1 MNLIDIDIDRHGSK
15 LICIKYG
22 HYINSEDD
30 TCMEKLVINGG
41 NPLFGNVNIN
51 GAKNA
56 AVAIL
61 PAAILA
67 SKEVC
72 TIENVPNIEDINCL
86 EIILKYLGCK
96 VETSCNSIKID
107 STNIVTT
114 NATIP
119 EVRNMRAS
127 YYLLG
132 ALLSRFKKARVE
144 LPGGCPIGDR
154 PIDQHIKGFEALG
167 ATVTIEHGAVNLYAE
182 KLIGTTIYFDVV
194 SVGATI
200 NIMLAAVLAEGV
212 TVLENAAKE
221 PHVVDVANFL
231 NTMGANVKGA
241 GTDVIKITGV
251 SELSGCNYSVIPDQI
266 EAGTFMI
273 ATAACGGEVELN
285 NVIPKHL
292 ESISA
297 KLVEMGVEVIEEDD
311 RVTVKSENNLKGV
324 NIKTL
329 PYPGFPTDVQ
339 QPMSTLLTMA
349 EGRSIV
355 NESIYESRFKHI
367 DELKKMGANV
377 KIEGRIAIIDGVEKL
392 YGTSVKATDLR
403 AGAALVI
410 AGLAAQ
416 GKTEVE
422 GIEHIDRGYLY
433 IEEKFKALGAD
444 ISRVGM

>member
-1 MNLIDIDIDRHGSK
+1 
-15 LICIKYG
+15 
-22 HYINSEDD
+22 
-30 TCMEKLVINGG
+30 MEKLVINGY

-67 SKEVC
+67 SKGVC

-96 VETSCNSIKID
+96 VQSSCNSIKID

-132 ALLSRFKKARVE
+132 SLLSRFKKARVE

-167 ATVTIEHGAVNLYAE
+167 ATVTIEHGAVNLVAE
-182 KLIGTTIYFDVV
+182 KLVGTTIYFDVV

-200 NIMLAAVLAEGV
+200 NIMLAAVLAEGT

-251 SELSGCNYSVIPDQI
+251 DELSGCNYSVIPDQI

-273 ATAACGGEVELN
+273 ATAACGGDVTLN

-297 KLVEMGVEVIEEDD
+297 KLVEMGVEIIEDD
-311 RVTVKSENNLKGV
+311 DKVIVRSGSNLKGV

-349 EGRSIV
+349 QGRSIV

-377 KIEGRIAIIDGVEKL
+377 KIEGRIAIIDGVENL
-392 YGTSVKATDLR
+392 SGANVKATDLR

-410 AGLAAQ
+410 AGLAAK

-444 ISRVGM
+444 IKRVTI